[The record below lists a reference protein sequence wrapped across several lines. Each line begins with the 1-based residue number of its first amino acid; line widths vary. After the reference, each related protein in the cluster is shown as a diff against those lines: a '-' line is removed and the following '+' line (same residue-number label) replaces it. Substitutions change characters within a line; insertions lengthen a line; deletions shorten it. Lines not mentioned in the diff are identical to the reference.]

1 MALVQVG
8 IIALRAPDGT
18 FLPATPIYRDLP
30 VNERGRTEQEEKATQ
45 EISKIFA
52 QKFKEYI
59 DGCRKT
65 KKEEG
70 GHETETDPV

>member
-8 IIALRAPDGT
+8 IIALRSPDGS
-18 FLPATPIYRDLP
+18 FLPATPIYKDLP
-30 VNERGRTEQEEKATQ
+30 VNERGRTAQEEKATE
-45 EISKIFA
+45 EISRMLA

-65 KKEEG
+65 EHG
-70 GHETETDPV
+70 QN